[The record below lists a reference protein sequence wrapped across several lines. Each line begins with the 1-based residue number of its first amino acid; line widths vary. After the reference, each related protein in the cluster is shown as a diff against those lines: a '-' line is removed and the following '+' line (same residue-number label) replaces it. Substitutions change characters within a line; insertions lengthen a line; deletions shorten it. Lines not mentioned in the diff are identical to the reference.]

1 MEFITILLIAISF
14 LLIFL
19 ILGLYEEA
27 NKNDPT
33 RDEYFKNP
41 YDLMWGV
48 FIIWLFLIGASF
60 VAYLL
65 IEFVALTLIEYFEA
79 NN

>member
-1 MEFITILLIAISF
+1 MEFIAVLLIAISF

-19 ILGLYEEA
+19 ILGLYEQA

-41 YDLMWGV
+41 HDLMWGV

-65 IEFVALTLIEYFEA
+65 IEFVAILLIEYFAA